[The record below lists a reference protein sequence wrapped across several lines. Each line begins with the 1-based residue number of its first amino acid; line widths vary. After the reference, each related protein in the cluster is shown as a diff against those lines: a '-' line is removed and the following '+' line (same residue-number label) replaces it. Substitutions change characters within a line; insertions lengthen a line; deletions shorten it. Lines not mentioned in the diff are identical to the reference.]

1 MTYILFYIFMSIIIG
16 LLGTN
21 KKFGFWGYFF
31 YSLLFT
37 PFLGIIILFGSSKTV
52 PKKCCDK
59 CGRKL
64 SD

>member
-1 MTYILFYIFMSIIIG
+1 MIYILSYIILSIMIG

-37 PFLGIIILFGSSKTV
+37 PFLGIIILFASSKKV
-52 PKKCCDK
+52 PKKCGPAD
-59 CGRKL
+59 
-64 SD
+64 DN